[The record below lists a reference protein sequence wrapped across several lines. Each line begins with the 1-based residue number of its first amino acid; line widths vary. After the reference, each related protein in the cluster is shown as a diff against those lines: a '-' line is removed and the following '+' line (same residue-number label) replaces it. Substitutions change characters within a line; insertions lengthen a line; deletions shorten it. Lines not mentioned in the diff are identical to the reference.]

1 MSGTKSERIRAAGG
15 TGMCF
20 ARPER
25 GQRHQRRMAAGV
37 SEARCEGQ
45 GGGVESMGIDVP
57 RGARAAG
64 CKSGTPGRTPKSSGT
79 QLIERETTRRERA
92 HVV

>member
-25 GQRHQRRMAAGV
+25 GQRHQRRRQLGCARRGV
-37 SEARCEGQ
+37 KAKAVG
-45 GGGVESMGIDVP
+45 
-57 RGARAAG
+57 
-64 CKSGTPGRTPKSSGT
+64 
-79 QLIERETTRRERA
+79 
-92 HVV
+92 